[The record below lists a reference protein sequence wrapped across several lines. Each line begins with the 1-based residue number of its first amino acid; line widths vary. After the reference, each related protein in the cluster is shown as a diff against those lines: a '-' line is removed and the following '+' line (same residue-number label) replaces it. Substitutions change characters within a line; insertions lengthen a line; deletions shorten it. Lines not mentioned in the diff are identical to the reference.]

1 MTPRLSGRADQVKV
15 TSLGIAM
22 VAVLGLF
29 WLLVHPPTL
38 KWQFLQ
44 TSMLSV
50 HLLLELFSIIIAML
64 IVAVG
69 WHALPDEADA
79 STRVLVG
86 GFLVVA
92 ASDLV
97 HSLTYAGMP
106 ALLGEASTPRA
117 IFFWLMGRTAEVST
131 LGLLALLHRPAVS
144 RAQALGVGLVAS
156 AFVIWFGSY
165 AIDVF
170 PVTFIQGHGVTAFKA
185 DYEYVLCAGNWAVA
199 ALLYRRARSGRYPHY
214 YLLATSAF
222 VMGTGELAFTS
233 YVSPSDFQ
241 NIFGHLYKVGAYM
254 LLYASTFLTSIR
266 APYEA
271 LCQAEGRLQLATRAA
286 AIGIWDWD
294 VRRNEL
300 IWDDQA
306 YQIFGLPK
314 RQAIVYEDWAG
325 TLEPDSVEQAKQIFE
340 ASVRQG
346 EGECYMEFAIRRR
359 NDGQRRIVNA
369 AWTVLRDPAGQAVR
383 VVGVN
388 IDITEAREAEEAIRV
403 LNAELETRVHERTA
417 QLESANADLAH
428 AKDVAESATQA
439 KSEFLANM
447 SHEIRTPMNAILGL
461 TGLALRT
468 DLSPKQRDY
477 LSKTQVAAESLLQLI
492 DQILDFSKIEAG
504 KLEMESLP
512 FRLEEVLD
520 KLTVIVGH
528 RAQQKGL
535 EFLIGT
541 APSVPTRLV
550 GDAQRLGQILINLC
564 NNAVKFTEVG
574 EVVVNVSLVSRT
586 ARRCTLRVAVRD
598 SGIGMTGEQLNR
610 LFQPFNQADETTA
623 RKYGGTGLGL
633 AISKELVER
642 MGGQIGVSS
651 APGRGSEFYFT
662 ASFDVVETGVAH
674 AHALVPA
681 LRGRRVL
688 VVDDSASARD
698 ILGVLL
704 QSLGCEAALAATPSE
719 CWREL
724 GQTDLQRP
732 YDLVLMDWKMP
743 GADGFE
749 EARKIIQASELRHT
763 PKVVMMT
770 AYGDE
775 GVCQRALKEGLHGCL
790 TKPISITTLQDVV
803 ATSLGQAPARHIEW
817 PTPTES
823 AAESPTG
830 PAAESPAKPV
840 SEWPALQGRHVLLVE
855 DNEFNQ
861 LVASELLRDVAGM
874 RVTVAASGP
883 EALGQLSAG
892 LPDIVLMD
900 VQMPE
905 MDGYEVTRRIRQEAA
920 WADLPVIAMTA
931 HALPQDRDRSLAAG
945 MNDHV
950 TKSFEPKELFGV
962 LTQWIRSPQA
972 ASPADKLSVSQ
983 GLDHCMGNVALYQ
996 KLIRRFREDGLQHH
1010 QQIRELLG
1018 SGQLEAAAGLAHSM
1032 VSSAGTIGAADLSRV
1047 ARMLQQAIDDRAQA
1061 HWPGLLDDLAREEA
1075 ELDQALT
1082 RYLS

>member
-1 MTPRLSGRADQVKV
+1 MTSRLSGRADRVKGI
-15 TSLGIAM
+15 SLGIAM
-22 VAVLGLF
+22 VAVLGLY
-29 WLLVHPPTL
+29 LLLFYPPTL

-69 WHALPDEADA
+69 WHALPDESDA
-79 STRVLVG
+79 SIKVLVG
-86 GFLVVA
+86 GFLLVA
-92 ASDLV
+92 SCDLI

-117 IFFWLMGRTAEVST
+117 IFFWLMGRTAELST
-131 LGLLALLHRPAVS
+131 LGLLALLHRPKVS
-144 RAQALGVGLVAS
+144 RAQALGVGVVAS
-156 AFVIWFGSY
+156 VFVIWFGSY
-165 AIDVF
+165 AIDAF
-170 PVTFIQGHGVTAFKA
+170 PVTFIKGVGVTAFKA
-185 DYEYVLCAGNWAVA
+185 NYEYVLCAGNWVVA
-199 ALLYRRARSGRYPHY
+199 ALLYRRARAGRYPHY

-241 NIFGHLYKVGAYM
+241 NIFGHLYKVGAYA
-254 LLYASTFLTSIR
+254 LLYIATFLTSIR

-271 LCQAEGRLQLATRAA
+271 LRHAEGRLQLATRAA

-294 VRRNEL
+294 VEHNEL

-314 RQAIVYEDWAG
+314 RRAITYEDWAA
-325 TLEPDSVEQAKQIFE
+325 TLEPDSVDPARQAFE
-340 ASVRQG
+340 ASVQQG
-346 EGECYMEFAIRRR
+346 VGDCYMEFAIRRPS
-359 NDGQRRIVNA
+359 DGQRRILNA
-369 AWTVLRDPAGQAVR
+369 AWTVLRDTHGQAIR

-388 IDITEAREAEEAIRV
+388 IDITDARQAEESIRV
-403 LNAELETRVHERTA
+403 LNAELETRVRERTA
-417 QLESANADLAH
+417 QLEAANTELAH
-428 AKDVAESATQA
+428 AKDAAESATLA

-477 LSKTQVAAESLLQLI
+477 LGKTQMAADSLLQLI

-504 KLEMESLP
+504 KLEMEALP
-512 FRLEEVLD
+512 FRLEDVLD

-528 RAQQKGL
+528 KAQQKGL

-541 APSVPTRLV
+541 APSVPARLV
-550 GDAQRLGQILINLC
+550 GDAQRLGQVLINLC

-574 EVVVNVSLVSRT
+574 EVVVHVSLVSRT
-586 ARRCTLRVAVRD
+586 ARRCSLRVAVRD
-598 SGIGMTGEQLNR
+598 TGIGMSGDQVKR

-662 ASFDVVETGVAH
+662 VSFEVSEAGAAS

-704 QSLGCEAALAATPSE
+704 QSLGCETGLAATPSE

-743 GADGFE
+743 GTDGFD

-790 TKPISITTLQDVV
+790 TKPISITSLQDVV
-803 ATSLGQAPARHIEW
+803 ATSLGQAPARRVEW
-817 PTPTES
+817 VEAAASPAAAVSAGS
-823 AAESPTG
+823 AA
-830 PAAESPAKPV
+830 
-840 SEWPALQGRHVLLVE
+840 SEWPALRGRHVLLVE

-861 LVASELLRDVAGM
+861 LVAGELLRDVAGM
-874 RVTVAASGP
+874 HVTVAANGK
-883 EALGQLSAG
+883 EALTLLSSS

-905 MDGYEVTRRIRQEAA
+905 MDGYEVTRRIRQEPA
-920 WADLPVIAMTA
+920 WVDLPVVAMTA
-931 HALPQDRDRSLAAG
+931 HALPQDRERSLAAG

-950 TKSFEPKELFGV
+950 TKPFDPKELFQV
-962 LTQWIRSPQA
+962 LTQWIRPRQA
-972 ASPADKLSVSQ
+972 PEKLSVSM

-996 KLIRRFREDGLQHH
+996 KLVRRFRDGGTQTHH
-1010 QQIRELLG
+1010 QIRELLTA
-1018 SGQLEAAAGLAHSM
+1018 GQLEAASGLAHSM
-1032 VSSAGTIGAADLSRV
+1032 VSSAGTIGASDLSRV

-1061 HWPGLLDDLAREEA
+1061 RWPSLLDDLAREEVQV
-1075 ELDQALT
+1075 DQALT